1 MRKLCTRD
9 LTARLGNLRGGG
21 NDVKK
26 HPFFSDID
34 WDELEK
40 KTHPVCTSHC
50 YSWLVTDQIRDHLRP
65 IWKILRMQATSN
77 PTHRQ
82 KSVILTI
89 TLSPCT
95 TGTRI
100 ILGIS
105 EFLDST
111 ILRFQVRRSLNYL
124 FAAFLVATSVGVL

>member
-40 KTHPVCTSHC
+40 KTHLVCTSYY
-50 YSWLVTDQIRDHLRP
+50 YSWLGTDRIRDHLHP
-65 IWKILRMQATSN
+65 IWKIVRMQVTSS
-77 PTHRQ
+77 PTNRQ
-82 KSVILTI
+82 QSVIPMI

-95 TGTRI
+95 TDTRI

-105 EFLDST
+105 E
-111 ILRFQVRRSLNYL
+111 VLNSR
-124 FAAFLVATSVGVL
+124 ADEV